1 MTDLNLGLKLEKTP
15 PVKAENNFL
24 SVSRFGTQPHH
35 TESVID
41 VDLTLPYGFMQP
53 EKDTIPRKTFLS

>member
-35 TESVID
+35 SES